1 LNDCLEFRFEASRVQ
16 RLSEA
21 SATGSAAPRRRVPFL
36 CLSKEKT
43 PKERTPRRSLC
54 ERSPGG
60 APCSGGASTG
70 RPCPDDACS
79 TSCLAPRCARHPTRR
94 FRRGPNSKRPQQKLP
109 SPACG
114 RGVGGEGRA
123 QRGMR
128 LPPVTSAPSSAARAV
143 GRLARDGQSSAVT
156 AGTPC
161 RRDPEHVSSA
171 GSPARAAR
179 RGADVSGAVLLVTFL
194 GQARKV
200 TRRRRAAEPV
210 SAPPKVDR
218 PSTPHRKTA
227 GRSPDAWAR
236 CALSTLRAGRRLAD
250 TSSGEQRP

>member
-1 LNDCLEFRFEASRVQ
+1 MFLGVSILLV
-16 RLSEA
+16 
-21 SATGSAAPRRRVPFL
+21 PRRCRGSGVPVVSLAAGFAAFRPRGTFL
-36 CLSKEKT
+36 CLSKET
-43 PKERTPRRSLC
+43 CPKERTPHRPRRSLR
-54 ERSPGG
+54 ERSPAG
-60 APCSGGASTG
+60 APCSGDASTG
-70 RPCPDDACS
+70 RPQRNLGPDDACS

-143 GRLARDGQSSAVT
+143 GRLARDGQTSAVT

-179 RGADVSGAVLLVTFL
+179 RGADVSGVISFGSFSLDK
-194 GQARKV
+194 QRKG
-200 TRRRRAAEPV
+200 TRRRRAPEPV
-210 SAPPKVDR
+210 GDVAN
-218 PSTPHRKTA
+218 
-227 GRSPDAWAR
+227 
-236 CALSTLRAGRRLAD
+236 
-250 TSSGEQRP
+250 